1 MVRKDLE
8 QLAQI
13 FPQSATQVLT
23 SLDIYYADS
32 DEKTFKEQTGMTFKQ
47 AEKSMEALLE
57 TLEVFRV

>member
-1 MVRKDLE
+1 MVKKDLE

-23 SLDIYYADS
+23 SLDIYYADG
-32 DEKTFKEQTGMTFKQ
+32 DEKMFKEETGMTFKQ
-47 AEKSMEALLE
+47 AERAMTKLLE